1 MPNGDW
7 EKRDEGMR
15 KRRDKVKNDINL
27 NIFIVVLN
35 NIKNSLPV

>member
-15 KRRDKVKNDINL
+15 KRRKKGRITKEL
-27 NIFIVVLN
+27 RILLFIVF
-35 NIKNSLPV
+35 ISMS